1 MRHLFEVSGA
11 VGHDLAAVD
20 WAATPLGPLDDWP
33 PSLRTPV
40 RILLTSKFSMWM
52 GWGPELTFFCNDTYR
67 RDTLGAKYP
76 WALGKPASEVWSE
89 IWDDI
94 GPRIERVLTT
104 HEATW
109 DESLQLFLERS
120 GYVEETY
127 HTFSYSPL
135 ADDDGKIAGILCV
148 VSEDTQQVLANRRM
162 ATLRDLGTRPSNLTE
177 SETLASAQ
185 HHLAGNPQC
194 LPFTLTYLFDADGRV
209 ATLAG
214 STGFGY
220 ADGAPHHPVAPA
232 SIATTDPE
240 PAWPVVEL
248 ARGEAVLVEQL
259 SQRFTDL
266 PSGAWK
272 ESPTSALAVPLVQ
285 PRQGAPYGF
294 LVVGLNRYR
303 ALDEGYRGFID
314 LVPGHLAASI
324 TDARAFEL
332 EKQRAESLAEID
344 RAKTDFFT
352 NVSHE
357 FRTPLTLLL
366 GPAEDALHD
375 EQEPL
380 PPTQRQRMEV
390 VHRNGQRLL
399 KLVNSLLDF
408 SRLESGRI
416 TARFEPV
423 DLGRYTAELAAMFE
437 SAVERSGLTLT
448 VDCPPLDEPV
458 HVDQEQWAKIVLKL
472 ISNALKFTFE
482 GGITVRVRRE
492 GERVVLT
499 VIDTGVGIPE
509 DELPHLFER
518 FHRVPGARSRTF
530 EGSGIGLALVAEL
543 AAVHGGAVAVSSKV
557 GRGSTFT
564 VSVPTGRAHLPA
576 GQVSAHAR
584 TDELPAVA
592 SGFVAEALRWLGDRP
607 RSRLPETRE
616 HVPALPVEGRAR
628 ILVVDD
634 NADMRE
640 YVAGLLA
647 GEYDVATAAD
657 GLDAL
662 AKVAEVHPDLIIT
675 DVMMPRLDGFGLLV
689 KLQADPATMSI
700 PVLMLSAR
708 AGEGGTVEV

>member
-1 MRHLFEVSGA
+1 MPTTSMRET
-11 VGHDLAAVD
+11 LAAGGRGGRALVEGEG
-20 WAATPLGPLDDWP
+20 ASTPLGDPDEWP
-33 PSLRTPV
+33 QSLRSAV
-40 RILLTSKFSMWM
+40 QILLRSKFPMWIA
-52 GWGPELTFFCNDTYR
+52 WGPELTFFCNDAYR
-67 RDTLGAKYP
+67 RDTLGGKYP
-76 WALGKPASEVWSE
+76 WALGRPASSVWSE
-89 IWDDI
+89 IWPDI
-94 GPRIERVLTT
+94 GPRIERVMRTG
-104 HEATW
+104 EATW

-135 ADDDGKIAGILCV
+135 ADDDGTIAGILCV

-162 ATLRDLGTRPSNLTE
+162 ATLRDLGNRPSNLTE
-177 SETLASAQ
+177 SETLTAAQ
-185 HHLAGNPQC
+185 HHLAGNPRC
-194 LPFTLTYLFDADGRV
+194 LPFTLTYLFDAGGRV

-240 PAWPVVEL
+240 PAWPVAEL
-248 ARGEAVLVEQL
+248 ARGEAVLVERL
-259 SQRFTDL
+259 PERFPGL
-266 PSGAWK
+266 PTGAWT
-272 ESPTSALAVPLVQ
+272 EPPDCALAVPLVG

-303 ALDEGYRGFID
+303 ALDDEYRGFID
-314 LVPGHLAASI
+314 LLAGHLAASI
-324 TDARAFEL
+324 TDARAFEF

-366 GPAEDALHD
+366 GPAEDALND
-375 EQEPL
+375 EREPL

-458 HVDQEQWAKIVLKL
+458 HVDQEQWAKIVLNL

-492 GERVVLT
+492 G
-499 VIDTGVGIPE
+499 D
-509 DELPHLFER
+509 
-518 FHRVPGARSRTF
+518 
-530 EGSGIGLALVAEL
+530 
-543 AAVHGGAVAVSSKV
+543 
-557 GRGSTFT
+557 
-564 VSVPTGRAHLPA
+564 
-576 GQVSAHAR
+576 QV
-584 TDELPAVA
+584 
-592 SGFVAEALRWLGDRP
+592 
-607 RSRLPETRE
+607 
-616 HVPALPVEGRAR
+616 
-628 ILVVDD
+628 
-634 NADMRE
+634 
-640 YVAGLLA
+640 
-647 GEYDVATAAD
+647 
-657 GLDAL
+657 
-662 AKVAEVHPDLIIT
+662 
-675 DVMMPRLDGFGLLV
+675 
-689 KLQADPATMSI
+689 
-700 PVLMLSAR
+700 
-708 AGEGGTVEV
+708 

>member
-1 MRHLFEVSGA
+1 MRHLFEVSGP

-20 WAATPLGPLDDWP
+20 WAATPLGLPDHWP
-33 PSLRTPV
+33 PSLKTPV

-52 GWGPELTFFCNDTYR
+52 AWGPELTFLCNDAYR
-67 RDTLGAKYP
+67 RDTLGAKCP
-76 WALGKPASEVWSE
+76 WALGQPASAVWSE
-89 IWDDI
+89 IWADI
-94 GPRIERVLTT
+94 GPRIERVIRAG
-104 HEATW
+104 EATW
-109 DESLQLFLERS
+109 DDSLQLFLERS
-120 GYVEETY
+120 GYLEETY

-135 ADDDGKIAGILCV
+135 ADDAGTIAGILCG

-162 ATLRDLGTRPSNLTE
+162 ATLRDLGARPSNLTE
-177 SETLASAQ
+177 SETLTSAQ

-194 LPFTLTYLFDADGRV
+194 LPFTLTYLFDADGRI

-214 STGFGY
+214 STGFGDV
-220 ADGAPHHPVAPA
+220 DGTPHHAAAPA

-240 PAWPVVEL
+240 PAWPVAEL
-248 ARGEAVLVEQL
+248 ARGEAVLVERL
-259 SQRFTDL
+259 PERFPGL
-266 PSGAWK
+266 PTGAWT
-272 ESPTSALAVPLVQ
+272 EPPDCALAVPLLG

-303 ALDEGYRGFID
+303 ALDHEYRGFID
-314 LVPGHLAASI
+314 LLVGHLAASI
-324 TDARAFEL
+324 TDARAFEF

-366 GPAEDALHD
+366 GPAEDALND
-375 EQEPL
+375 EREPL

-458 HVDQEQWAKIVLKL
+458 HVDQEQWAKIVLNL

-492 GERVVLT
+492 GDQVVLT
-499 VIDTGVGIPE
+499 VIDTGIGIPTT
-509 DELPHLFER
+509 ELPHLFER

-543 AAVHGGAVAVSSKV
+543 AAVHGGAASVTSKV
-557 GRGSTFT
+557 GEGSTFT
-564 VSVPTGRAHLPA
+564 VSVPTGSAHLPA
-576 GQVSAHAR
+576 DQV
-584 TDELPAVA
+584 
-592 SGFVAEALRWLGDRP
+592 
-607 RSRLPETRE
+607 
-616 HVPALPVEGRAR
+616 
-628 ILVVDD
+628 
-634 NADMRE
+634 
-640 YVAGLLA
+640 
-647 GEYDVATAAD
+647 
-657 GLDAL
+657 
-662 AKVAEVHPDLIIT
+662 
-675 DVMMPRLDGFGLLV
+675 
-689 KLQADPATMSI
+689 
-700 PVLMLSAR
+700 
-708 AGEGGTVEV
+708 

>member
-76 WALGKPASEVWSE
+76 WALGQPASEVWSE

-185 HHLAGNPQC
+185 HHLAGN
-194 LPFTLTYLFDADGRV
+194 
-209 ATLAG
+209 
-214 STGFGY
+214 TGFGY

-240 PAWPVVEL
+240 PAWPVAEL
-248 ARGEAVLVEQL
+248 ARGEAVLVERL
-259 SQRFTDL
+259 PERFPGL
-266 PSGAWK
+266 PTGAWT
-272 ESPTSALAVPLVQ
+272 EPSDCALAVPLVG

-303 ALDEGYRGFID
+303 ALDQEYRGFID
-314 LVPGHLAASI
+314 LLAGHLAASI
-324 TDARAFEL
+324 TDARAFEF
-332 EKQRAESLAEID
+332 EKQRAESLAQLD

-366 GPAEDALHD
+366 GPAEDALND
-375 EQEPL
+375 QREPL
-380 PPTQRQRMEV
+380 SATQHQRLEV

-399 KLVNSLLDF
+399 KLVNSLL
-408 SRLESGRI
+408 
-416 TARFEPV
+416 
-423 DLGRYTAELAAMFE
+423 
-437 SAVERSGLTLT
+437 
-448 VDCPPLDEPV
+448 
-458 HVDQEQWAKIVLKL
+458 
-472 ISNALKFTFE
+472 
-482 GGITVRVRRE
+482 
-492 GERVVLT
+492 
-499 VIDTGVGIPE
+499 
-509 DELPHLFER
+509 
-518 FHRVPGARSRTF
+518 
-530 EGSGIGLALVAEL
+530 
-543 AAVHGGAVAVSSKV
+543 
-557 GRGSTFT
+557 
-564 VSVPTGRAHLPA
+564 
-576 GQVSAHAR
+576 
-584 TDELPAVA
+584 
-592 SGFVAEALRWLGDRP
+592 
-607 RSRLPETRE
+607 
-616 HVPALPVEGRAR
+616 
-628 ILVVDD
+628 
-634 NADMRE
+634 
-640 YVAGLLA
+640 
-647 GEYDVATAAD
+647 
-657 GLDAL
+657 
-662 AKVAEVHPDLIIT
+662 
-675 DVMMPRLDGFGLLV
+675 
-689 KLQADPATMSI
+689 
-700 PVLMLSAR
+700 
-708 AGEGGTVEV
+708 